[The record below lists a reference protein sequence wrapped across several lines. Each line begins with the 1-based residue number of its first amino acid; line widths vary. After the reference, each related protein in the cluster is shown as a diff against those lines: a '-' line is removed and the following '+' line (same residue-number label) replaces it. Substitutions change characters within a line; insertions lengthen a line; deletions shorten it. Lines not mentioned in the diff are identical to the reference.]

1 MAIKRFSST
10 FKTRNDVMD
19 NITPN
24 NVVQPH
30 IAVPAGEWKPARYL
44 PVQWTGE
51 ASKDAFVIS
60 SGKVVCLDTT
70 GRVSDMNLKTICA
83 NAAFGATVIT
93 YDSTDVA

>member
-30 IAVPAGEWKPARYL
+30 IANPAGEWKPARYL

-60 SGKVVCLDTT
+60 SGKVVCLDNTEEFRT
-70 GRVSDMNLKTICA
+70 
-83 NAAFGATVIT
+83 
-93 YDSTDVA
+93 